1 MTAPDADPGGGAG
14 GAGAGGTRAP
24 WPEALADL
32 RAPLDARFRAIPF
45 AALLGIEL
53 DDWGPG
59 WSRVRLTPSPAVHN
73 LVGTV
78 HGGAIATLA
87 DVAFEVACNAH
98 GRESVALDLSA
109 HFTAPAGADPL
120 VAEADEV
127 TRSRRT
133 ASYRITVTQG
143 TTTVAWFL
151 AVAYRTARW
160 HLGEDRYPLAWREAH

>member
-1 MTAPDADPGGGAG
+1 MTAATPAERPG
-14 GAGAGGTRAP
+14 
-24 WPEALADL
+24 WPEALAAL
-32 RAPLDARFRAIPF
+32 RAPLEERFRAIPF

-59 WSRVRLTPSPAVHN
+59 WSRVRLAPSPALHN

-98 GRESVALDLSA
+98 GRESVALDLTA
-109 HFTAPAGADPL
+109 HFTAPADGRLL

-143 TTTVAWFL
+143 ATTVAWFL
-151 AVAYRTARW
+151 AVAFRTSRW
-160 HLGEDRYPLAWREAH
+160 HLGEDRYPLSWREAH